1 MNDHSDNEER
11 KTFQVVDRR
20 RFDSEGNT
28 REEQSPC
35 AEDTS
40 KEGSATKPTSQAQT
54 TQRIAGEFRMESPTN
69 QESRVN
75 FTSFIM
81 SLATQAM
88 IQLGQ
93 MQAPPGLDIP
103 LDREAGKG
111 TIDILTMLQQ
121 KTSGNLSKEESK
133 FLEEVLHSLRV
144 AYVRKP

>member
-1 MNDHSDNEER
+1 MNDHSDNEEK

-28 REEQSPC
+28 REEQSPF
-35 AEDTS
+35 AVDTS
-40 KEGSATKPTSQAQT
+40 KAGYSAGPTSQALT
-54 TQRIAGEFRMESPTN
+54 TQGIAGEFLMESPTN

-93 MQAPPGLDIP
+93 MQPPPGLDIP
-103 LDREAGKG
+103 LDHEAGKG
-111 TIDILTMLQQ
+111 TIEILTMLQQ
-121 KTSGNLSKEESK
+121 KTLGNLSKEEGK

>member
-1 MNDHSDNEER
+1 
-11 KTFQVVDRR
+11 
-20 RFDSEGNT
+20 
-28 REEQSPC
+28 
-35 AEDTS
+35 
-40 KEGSATKPTSQAQT
+40 
-54 TQRIAGEFRMESPTN
+54 MESPTN
-69 QESRVN
+69 QESRVT

-93 MQAPPGLDIP
+93 MQPPPGLDIP

-111 TIDILTMLQQ
+111 TIDILSMLQQ
-121 KTSGNLSKEESK
+121 KTSGNLSKEEGK